1 MFKIVGVD
9 IGYGF
14 VKVTDGSKGFSFP
27 SVIGDGYIAQTYSIR
42 REKVLPIN
50 DLKVSINGNL
60 YFVGKAA
67 LKYSNYLYRDL
78 SQSRAVGNELEVL
91 YLTALSLFATDPVNN
106 FKIVTGLPVDR
117 MFMADE
123 LRKRIEGD
131 NSLKVFRNNDVIEQ
145 RIIIEDIVIVPQ
157 PLGTYW
163 AENLNNLE
171 QVNEDMN
178 GRVGVVD
185 IGFKTTDLSTIQEG
199 EYVAGKS
206 KSLFTGLSM
215 AYRDISTELT
225 ALYGIEK
232 ETYALDE
239 AVIKKEIRISGKRI
253 DISNIIAKAFKKLS
267 LHVLAEINSFWNI
280 ADFDVILLCG
290 GGGQSL
296 SSFLL
301 PHLPQGK
308 LASNPL
314 NSNCIGFYSWG
325 RNIW

>member
-14 VKVTDGSKGFSFP
+14 VKVTDGSRGFSFP
-27 SVIGDGYIAQTYSIR
+27 SVIGDGYIAPTYSLK

-50 DLKVSINGNL
+50 DLKINLNGNL

-78 SQSRAVGNELEVL
+78 SQSRSVGNELEVL
-91 YLTALSLFATDPVNN
+91 YLTALSLFAIDPISN

-117 MFMADE
+117 MNMAEE
-123 LRKRIEGD
+123 LSKRMEGEK
-131 NSLKVFRNNDVIEQ
+131 SIKVYRGNEVIEQ
-145 RIIIEDIVIVPQ
+145 KIIIEDIVIVPQ

-163 AENLNNLE
+163 AESLNNLE
-171 QVNEDMN
+171 QVNENLN

-185 IGFKTTDLSTIQEG
+185 IGFKTTDLSVIEEG

-215 AYRDISTELT
+215 AYRDISTDLIN
-225 ALYGIEK
+225 LYGIEK
-232 ETYALDE
+232 ETYGLDE

-253 DISNIIAKAFKKLS
+253 DISNVIAKAFKKLS
-267 LHVLAEINSFWNI
+267 LNVLAEINSFWTLE
-280 ADFDVILLCG
+280 DFDIVLLCG

-301 PHLPQGK
+301 QHIPQGK